1 MTANLELRL
10 KLRLSEV
17 GRWAEAAADPL
28 SMAKKAAREEKIQ
41 REKIEREKK
50 KRIVS
55 FESFTI
61 SRCQVSYSCFAS
73 VKEGKLAGVLDKLS
87 ALIAA
92 AWIERC
98 GRKRGESFDQ
108 EIVSFQTICFSLHK

>member
-50 KRIVS
+50 R
-55 FESFTI
+55 
-61 SRCQVSYSCFAS
+61 
-73 VKEGKLAGVLDKLS
+73 KELLV
-87 ALIAA
+87 
-92 AWIERC
+92 
-98 GRKRGESFDQ
+98 
-108 EIVSFQTICFSLHK
+108 FSLSQLVDKKP